1 VNHADELAT
10 VPLFD
15 CLSEDERA
23 EIGGWF
29 ELKRA
34 SKGAVL
40 TGQGASGYSFFVL
53 IDGTAAVTVAG
64 ESVGTLSAGD
74 FFGEVAILDGG
85 RRTATVTARSEV
97 AFLALFGTDFRRLQT
112 AFPEV
117 ADRLETAMHE
127 RLAAHS

>member
-1 VNHADELAT
+1 VNHAEELAR

-34 SKGAVL
+34 SEGALL

-53 IDGTAAVTVAG
+53 VYGTANVTVAG
-64 ESVGTLSAGD
+64 EPVSTLGAGD

-85 RRTATVTARSEV
+85 RRTATVTATSEV
-97 AFLALFGTDFRRLQT
+97 AFLALFGTDVRRLQS

-117 ADRLETAMHE
+117 AARLEAAMHD